1 MHNTEYNICYL
12 PVQAGCVGPDKRAK
26 NFNSPIASAY
36 PPWLASMPIPLYM
49 AAARLSNA
57 LAIKIGGG
65 GQLLLLL
72 LVLLLPEW
80 LSEMNEYKLGPTM
93 LYMKTL

>member
-1 MHNTEYNICYL
+1 MHNTAQYNICYL

-26 NFNSPIASAY
+26 NFKSPIASAY
-36 PPWLASMPIPLYM
+36 PPWHASLPIPLYM

-65 GQLLLLL
+65 QLLLLL
-72 LVLLLPEW
+72 LLLLLPDW

>member
-1 MHNTEYNICYL
+1 MHITEYNICYL

-26 NFNSPIASAY
+26 NFKSPIASAY
-36 PPWLASMPIPLYM
+36 PPWLASLPIPLYM

-65 GQLLLLL
+65 QQQLLLLL
-72 LVLLLPEW
+72 PDW